1 MSSNT
6 SNNNVT
12 PDKTQSSSNDYM
24 HMMIKNWENKIKA
37 KIQELWKHHAS
48 YVYICIFGSDALGI
62 QPMSMELK
70 AISNVQQIRDELMN
84 DLNKFLK
91 LIQELENGGFGDK
104 WNPKDHTKGENI
116 NHMIAY
122 IKKWMGKKNGNTNN
136 GGVLIN
142 LWKDLF
148 GKNGKGGL
156 VAKLT
161 NAMNNPWYKQ
171 GAKDSLDGV
180 KALNT
185 NAIFDGHGTDWGTSG
200 GHSFLAFLQ
209 GKVSYGNVAN
219 ANYQAFL
226 DSYYKNNNT
235 GYKGD
240 TTTYNDDVGDMTS
253 QVEQSKQTQN
263 TTNQADSA
271 TLSQTAQSITSL
283 IQTIQQMVQ
292 NGSKETQ
299 QYVSNQSAAG

>member
-6 SNNNVT
+6 SNNVT
-12 PDKTQSSSNDYM
+12 PDKTQSNSNDYM
-24 HMMIKNWENKIKA
+24 HMMIKDWENKIKA

-48 YVYICIFGSDALGI
+48 YVFICIYGSDALGI

-70 AISNVQQIRDELMN
+70 AISNVQQIRDAVMN

-91 LIQELENGGFGDK
+91 LIQELQGGFGDG
-104 WNPKDHTKGENI
+104 WVAKDHTKDENI
-116 NHMIAY
+116 DHMVAY
-122 IKKWMGKKNGNTNN
+122 IHKWLGKKNGNTNN

-142 LWKDLF
+142 LFKDLF

-156 VAKLT
+156 VAKLQ
-161 NAMNNPWYKQ
+161 NAMNNPWYKA
-171 GAKDSLDGV
+171 GDKDSLDGL
-180 KALNT
+180 KALDS
-185 NAIFDGHGTDWGTSG
+185 NAMFDGHGTDWGTSG

-209 GKVSYGNVAN
+209 GKVSYHNVARSI
-219 ANYQAFL
+219 ANAFL
-226 DSYYKNNNT
+226 DSYYKNNST

-240 TTTYNDDVGDMTS
+240 TTTYSDDVGDMTS
-253 QVEQSKQTQN
+253 QFEQSKQTQN

-271 TLSQTAQSITSL
+271 NLSQTAQSITSL

>member
-1 MSSNT
+1 MSST
-6 SNNNVT
+6 NNSSVT

-24 HMMIKNWENKIKA
+24 HMMIKDWENKIKA

-48 YVYICIFGSDALGI
+48 YVFICIYGSDALGI

-70 AISNVQQIRDELMN
+70 AISNVQQIRDAVMN

-91 LIQELENGGFGDK
+91 LIQELQGGFGDG
-104 WNPKDHTKGENI
+104 WVAKDHTKGENI

-122 IKKWMGKKNGNTNN
+122 ITKWMGKKNGNTNN

-156 VAKLT
+156 VAKLQ

-171 GAKDSLDGV
+171 GEKDDLDGV

-185 NAIFDGHGTDWGTSG
+185 KALFDGHEAGWAG
-200 GHSFLAFLQ
+200 GGKFSFLAFLQ
-209 GKVSYGNVAN
+209 GKESYGNVAKN
-219 ANYQAFL
+219 NWKAFL